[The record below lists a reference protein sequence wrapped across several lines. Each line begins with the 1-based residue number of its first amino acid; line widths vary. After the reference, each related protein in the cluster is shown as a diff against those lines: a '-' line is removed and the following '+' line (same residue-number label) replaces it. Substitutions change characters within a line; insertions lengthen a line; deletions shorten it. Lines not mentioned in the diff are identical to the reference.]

1 MKRKHLK
8 KILLVSM
15 VALVIS
21 LPVSA
26 CSSGNEDKKVGA
38 SSEDD
43 NLALYITAMQ
53 QAVEKNSDLPVE
65 FSFNSNDYV
74 VADLGDGII
83 DIRTEKATVNGE
95 KVRIRLS
102 FAIDKEHETFT
113 YHFLEVGNEIL
124 LDDNTLE

>member
-26 CSSGNEDKKVGA
+26 CSSGNEDKKVEA

-65 FSFNSNDYV
+65 FPFSSNDYV
-74 VADLGDGII
+74 ITDLGDGII
-83 DIRTEKATVNGE
+83 DIRTEKASINEEET
-95 KVRIRLS
+95 RIRLAFS
-102 FAIDKEHETFT
+102 VDEENETFV
-113 YHFLEVGNEIL
+113 YHFLEVGSEIL
-124 LDDNTLE
+124 LDDNTLD

>member
-8 KILLVSM
+8 KMLLVSM
-15 VALVIS
+15 VALAVS
-21 LPVSA
+21 LPISA
-26 CSSGNEDKKVGA
+26 CSSGDEDKKVEA

-53 QAVEKNSDLPVE
+53 QAVEKSSDLSVE

-74 VADLGDGII
+74 ITDLGDGII
-83 DIRTEKATVNGE
+83 DIRTEKASVNGE
-95 KVRIRLS
+95 KIRIRLS
-102 FAIDKEHETFT
+102 FTADKENETFT

-124 LDDNTLE
+124 LDDNTLG

>member
-1 MKRKHLK
+1 
-8 KILLVSM
+8 M

-26 CSSGNEDKKVGA
+26 CSSGNEDKKVEA

>member
-1 MKRKHLK
+1 MKRKHFK
-8 KILLVSM
+8 KILFVSM
-15 VALVIS
+15 VALTIS
-21 LPVSA
+21 LPISA
-26 CSSGNEDKKVGA
+26 CSSGNEDKKIES

-74 VADLGDGII
+74 VTDLGDGII
-83 DIRTEKATVNGE
+83 DIRTEKATVNDE

-102 FAIDKEHETFT
+102 FTIDKENEAFA
-113 YHFLEVGNEIL
+113 YHFLEVGSEIL
-124 LDDNTLE
+124 LDDNTLD